1 MLTHADAAIECIEA
15 RARPGAISSGTAVR
29 AVCAC
34 GVRSRLPPSATM
46 KPLTLLGLIAP
57 LLIAACGDDGGS
69 STGTGATTD
78 STTGGSSETGTATE
92 PTTGTATAT
101 DTTGDSIGETTGLDT
116 TSTSTPAPTST
127 DATDTAAVT
136 DTDTTTTTTTGDT
149 TDGDT
154 SSTDPSDSTTEAP
167 SGDALAI
174 TLKDIVI
181 YANCMPIV
189 DPDNILGFWTVTYDN
204 SQGVATTSAELTKA
218 TITLSP
224 DNMPSVHD
232 ITVAPDQSGPVGAGE
247 TLHQEQMKQQGAP
260 TPGCAFCNQPY
271 RLDLTFQSGG
281 VDVPVVHEATLDCV
295 F

>member
-1 MLTHADAAIECIEA
+1 
-15 RARPGAISSGTAVR
+15 
-29 AVCAC
+29 
-34 GVRSRLPPSATM
+34 M
-46 KPLTLLGLIAP
+46 KLLALLGLIAP
-57 LLIAACGDDGGS
+57 LLIAACGDDGGT

-78 STTGGSSETGTATE
+78 STTGGSSETGT
-92 PTTGTATAT
+92 TTGTGTAT

-136 DTDTTTTTTTGDT
+136 DTDATTTSTTTTGDT
-149 TDGDT
+149 TEGDT
-154 SSTDPSDSTTEAP
+154 SSTDPSDSTTETP
-167 SGDALAI
+167 GGDALAI

-204 SQGVATTSAELTKA
+204 SQGAATTSAELTKA

-247 TLHQEQMKQQGAP
+247 TLNQEQMKQQGAP

>member
-1 MLTHADAAIECIEA
+1 
-15 RARPGAISSGTAVR
+15 
-29 AVCAC
+29 
-34 GVRSRLPPSATM
+34 M

-57 LLIAACGDDGGS
+57 LLIAACGDDGGA
-69 STGTGATTD
+69 STGTGSTTD
-78 STTGGSSETGTATE
+78 STTGGSSGTGTATE
-92 PTTGTATAT
+92 PTTGATT

-127 DATDTAAVT
+127 DATDTT
-136 DTDTTTTTTTGDT
+136 TTTTTTTGDT

-154 SSTDPSDSTTEAP
+154 GSTDPSDSTTGAP

-174 TLKDIVI
+174 TLKDIAI

-189 DPDNILGFWTVTYDN
+189 EPDNILGFWTVTYDN
-204 SQGVATTSAELTKA
+204 SQGLAATSAELTKA

-232 ITVAPDQSGPVGAGE
+232 ITVAPDQSGPVGAGQS
-247 TLHQEQMKQQGAP
+247 LDQEQMKQQGPP